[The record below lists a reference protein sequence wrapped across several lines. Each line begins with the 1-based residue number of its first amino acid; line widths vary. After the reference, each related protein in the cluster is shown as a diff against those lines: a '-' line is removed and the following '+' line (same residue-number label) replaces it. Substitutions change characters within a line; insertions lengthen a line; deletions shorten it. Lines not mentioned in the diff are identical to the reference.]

1 MITIAETVNPK
12 SLELPSYIDDLNGK
26 PTFLIP
32 SEKNKACWAIL
43 KNRKHLLDNVEH
55 SSFERFTFL
64 VDQEQGFFGRIDNR
78 IRELLKDGNKLYSR
92 KKRGYKEMTLI
103 YANGVFYP
111 TKRKGLMV
119 SGQGSGDDNEY
130 KCCTLRKGI
139 ILKDHQMIGLFKN
152 GEVGMLGIDSIYENN
167 HLDLDTFNNSASNL
181 ILGTKKD
188 NLEHRNY
195 NLERNVLVK
204 RRGQI
209 VFNV

>member
-1 MITIAETVNPK
+1 MIIIAETVNPK
-12 SLELPSYIDDLNGK
+12 SLKLPIRINNLNGE
-26 PTFLIP
+26 PTLLIP

-43 KNRKHLLDNVEH
+43 QNRMHLLDNVEH

-64 VDQEQGFFGRIDNR
+64 VDQEQGFFGRFDNR
-78 IRELLKDGNKLYSR
+78 IRELLKDGNKLYLR

-167 HLDLDTFNNSASNL
+167 HIDRDTFNNSASNL
-181 ILGTKKD
+181 ILGTSGE
-188 NLEHRNY
+188 NQEHKNA
-195 NLERNVLVK
+195 NLERKVLVK
-204 RRGQI
+204 RGGQI